1 MLVRKSLNQALL
13 QVGLGEG
20 PFGSHV
26 SMSVGVSKVSVP
38 QEGFEL
44 GGAKKKKITR
54 TGNPLF
60 IKVFFVCPTNSVG
73 RIRPLHENRLKQ
85 KGKYVCDGKRVY
97 NDGVD

>member
-1 MLVRKSLNQALL
+1 MEQGSSSSICSLLCGCVLVRKSLNQALL

-44 GGAKKKKITR
+44 GGAKKKK
-54 TGNPLF
+54 
-60 IKVFFVCPTNSVG
+60 K
-73 RIRPLHENRLKQ
+73 K
-85 KGKYVCDGKRVY
+85 
-97 NDGVD
+97 